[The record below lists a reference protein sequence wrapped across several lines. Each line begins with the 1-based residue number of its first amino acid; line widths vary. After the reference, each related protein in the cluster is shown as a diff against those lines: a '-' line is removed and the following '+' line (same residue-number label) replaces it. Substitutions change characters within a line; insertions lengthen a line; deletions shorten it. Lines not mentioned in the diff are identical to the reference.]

1 MSWSSAEEKKPI
13 CEAGVFCRHGVG
25 ENLLGRTL
33 HKGGNMKSSRFVLS
47 IGFSVLSLM
56 AGARSANADV
66 DTTLPAPQTAY
77 GDSDALAAA
86 AKYDMGCNVGQT
98 PTVERISNSFR
109 YSYETPQ
116 DPIHTQEYFIVT
128 CQAGAYNANSVLLR
142 ISPYDTEL
150 RAISF
155 AAPQINNKGKLVGF
169 TADVVTGYLA
179 YDTKTETLTSFSKGR
194 GIGDLYVSGTYQLF
208 ETDVI
213 LREYTIDN
221 VPGDDQVVPP
231 IFKSKEP
238 ITR

>member
-1 MSWSSAEEKKPI
+1 
-13 CEAGVFCRHGVG
+13 
-25 ENLLGRTL
+25 
-33 HKGGNMKSSRFVLS
+33 MKSSRLVLTVAFS
-47 IGFSVLSLM
+47 ILGFA
-56 AGARSANADV
+56 AGASSANATV
-66 DTTLPAPQTAY
+66 DTTLPLPQTAF

-86 AKYDMGCNVGQT
+86 AKYDMGCNVGIA
-98 PTVERISNSFR
+98 PTVERISNSFK
-109 YSYETPQ
+109 YSYETPT

-128 CQAGAYNANSVLLR
+128 CSAGAYNENSVLLR

-150 RAISF
+150 RAVSF

-169 TADVVTGYLA
+169 TADVVTGYLT
-179 YDTKTETLTSFSKGR
+179 YDVKTETLTSFTKGR